1 MLAVVSAEDKKI
13 AWKNFDEK
21 LLKTDF
27 ALYKK
32 VFKNQLDIVS
42 CVLQGHG

>member
-13 AWKNFDEK
+13 AWKNFYEK

-27 ALYKK
+27 ALDKK
-32 VFKNQLDIVS
+32 IFKNQLDIVS